1 MAGWKTPSCID
12 PKITEDTRTDVI
24 NLTYLLQPESKSY
37 KYPNKIFL
45 YTISSNIGTKT
56 EIKTVNLEYFKK
68 YIFISE
74 FLLFIETPKIY
85 VKNLLNT
92 KKNIMVKIKIT
103 MENKKLSFN
112 PFFEEASI
120 ELNFP
125 LYIYL
130 DINNTDI
137 IIKIH
142 PNPWNKIQSKK

>member
-1 MAGWKTPSCID
+1 MAGCKTPSCVA
-12 PKITEDTRTDVI
+12 PKIIDDTSADVI

-125 LYIYL
+125 LYTYL
-130 DINNTDI
+130 EINNTDI

-142 PNPWNKIQSKK
+142 PNP

>member
-1 MAGWKTPSCID
+1 MAGCKTPSCVAPNI
-12 PKITEDTRTDVI
+12 IEDTRTDVI

-103 MENKKLSFN
+103 IENKKLSFN

-125 LYIYL
+125 LYTYL
-130 DINNTDI
+130 EINNTDI
-137 IIKIH
+137 IIKIY
-142 PNPWNKIQSKK
+142 PNP

>member
-1 MAGWKTPSCID
+1 MAGCKTPSCVA
-12 PKITEDTRTDVI
+12 PKITEDTRTDVT
-24 NLTYLLQPESKSY
+24 NLTYLLHPESKSY

-142 PNPWNKIQSKK
+142 PNP

>member
-1 MAGWKTPSCID
+1 MAGCKTPSCID

-125 LYIYL
+125 LYTYL
-130 DINNTDI
+130 EINNTDI

-142 PNPWNKIQSKK
+142 PNP